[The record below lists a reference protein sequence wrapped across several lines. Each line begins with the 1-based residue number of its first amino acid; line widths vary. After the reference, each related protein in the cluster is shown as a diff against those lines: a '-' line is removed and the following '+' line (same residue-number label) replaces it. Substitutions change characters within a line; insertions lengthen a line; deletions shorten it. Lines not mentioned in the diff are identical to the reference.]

1 MHHAKISFPLSL
13 LERIPNWSEKN
24 ISVTDV
30 EVLVYLGTLAS
41 PNSAVTPE
49 LMQAL
54 KQ

>member
-13 LERIPNWSEKN
+13 LEQIPNLVGEKHKR
-24 ISVTDV
+24 DV
-30 EVLVYLGTLAS
+30 EVLVLGNLAS